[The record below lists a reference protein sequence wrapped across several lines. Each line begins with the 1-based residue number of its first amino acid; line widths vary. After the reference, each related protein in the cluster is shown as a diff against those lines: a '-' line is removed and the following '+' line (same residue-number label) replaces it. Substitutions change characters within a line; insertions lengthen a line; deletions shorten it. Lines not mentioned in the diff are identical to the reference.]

1 MAGRRRFNAL
11 RELGWTQIPVNI
23 LLKDATETDIR
34 VIAVNE
40 NLQRNELEDVEKGF
54 AILSIFESNG
64 YTGQQAIYGTK
75 VIDNYY
81 AKNPKAKQYDVKNL
95 VLHIR
100 ENINSRPSA
109 ARDNFIPDENF
120 VQTCRHIALTPKYQ
134 YQLLQ
139 IVVQL
144 DPDVLVEAQKMGLSI
159 KKKSLLTNSR
169 LLDHPEIQKGLI
181 KEIGSM
187 DDEEAAYEVRQKI
200 NDLETGYIKP
210 AGGGLLAQWRTK
222 GKDS

>member
-1 MAGRRRFNAL
+1 M
-11 RELGWTQIPVNI
+11 
-23 LLKDATETDIR
+23 KDATETYIR

-40 NLQRNELEDVEKGF
+40 NLQRNELKDIEKGF
-54 AILSIFESNG
+54 GVLSVFESKG

-81 AKNPKAKQYDVKNL
+81 SRHPQTKELDARNL
-95 VLHIR
+95 VPRMQETLNR
-100 ENINSRPSA
+100 RNESA
-109 ARDNFIPDENF
+109 KDSFVVDENF
-120 VQTCRHIALTPKYQ
+120 VQTCIHISLTPKYQ

-144 DPDVLVEAQKMGLSI
+144 DPDVIVEAQKMELSM

-187 DDEEAAYEVRQKI
+187 DDEEAAYEVSQKI